1 LQPSGDAPI
10 QSNLR
15 ADDQHV
21 VIDQKDMTFI
31 PRVTAVQHGRPVGF
45 DNSDSVNHSVSILS
59 RHLENDL
66 SVFVTAGPQ

>member
-1 LQPSGDAPI
+1 M
-10 QSNLR
+10 
-15 ADDQHV
+15 
-21 VIDQKDMTFI
+21 IDQKDMTFI

-66 SVFVTAGPQ
+66 TVFVTAGAQ